1 LADWLSEVRSVFTE
15 SRVIAAT
22 SRYRPHWQVLRS
34 IPAGEDLADDFVQW
48 AIGVMLDRQMR
59 WPEFLEFA
67 AKSLY
72 ARWVKPSSISASAP
86 QDGDS

>member
-48 AIGVMLDRQMR
+48 AIGVMLDRQLR

-72 ARWVKPSSISASAP
+72 AKASKPSIVSTSRP
-86 QDGDS
+86 QNGDP